1 METKALV
8 QEIGVVPLLNFI
20 DGLANMDIT
29 KPHIERM
36 IDDIHHASLGHAY
49 KEVAWVT
56 MGE

>member
-1 METKALV
+1 
-8 QEIGVVPLLNFI
+8 LNFI

-29 KPHIERM
+29 MPHIERM
-36 IDDIHHASLGHAY
+36 IDDIHHASLGHPY